1 MSLLEKIDELRDLA
15 LQEFSTVRSEE
26 DAFNL
31 KVKFLG
37 KKGSL
42 TEILK
47 DLGKMDASLRPQ
59 VGQAANA
66 FKSFFEEKVQEA
78 LSKHK
83 NLALQESLAKEK
95 VDISLP
101 GRATSPGHI
110 HPITQVLDQVREFF
124 LRFGFDVFEG
134 PEIETDY
141 YNFEALA
148 IPSDHPARDMQDTFY
163 LKHTVG
169 KKENLLLRT
178 HTSPVQIHVMKK
190 NKPPLRMI
198 APGRVYRRDSD
209 VSHTPMFHQVEGLWV
224 DESVSFA
231 DLKGVLA
238 EFLKDFFG
246 EKLSVQFRPS
256 YFPFT
261 EPSAEVDIA
270 CMICSGSGCRV
281 CKQTGWLEV
290 MGCGMVD
297 PAVFASVGYDSEK
310 YNGFAFGMGIERL
323 AMLKFGIDDIRL
335 FFENDLRF
343 LKQF

>member
-1 MSLLEKIDELRDLA
+1 MSLLEKIDELRHRA

-78 LSKHK
+78 LSTHK
-83 NLALQESLAKEK
+83 SLALQELLAKEK
-95 VDISLP
+95 IDITLP
-101 GRATSPGHI
+101 GRTTSAGHI
-110 HPITQVLDQVREFF
+110 HPITQVLDEVRQFF

-148 IPSDHPARDMQDTFY
+148 IPADHPARDMQDTFY
-163 LKHTVG
+163 LKKDIG
-169 KKENLLLRT
+169 ADLLLRT

-190 NKPPLRMI
+190 HKPPLRMI
-198 APGRVYRRDSD
+198 APGPVYRRDSD

-224 DESVSFA
+224 DERVSFA

-238 EFLKDFFG
+238 EFLKYFFG

-281 CKQTGWLEV
+281 CKNTGWLEV

-297 PAVFASVGYDSEK
+297 PSVFAAVGYDAEK

>member
-1 MSLLEKIDELRDLA
+1 MSLLEKIDELRHRA

-78 LSKHK
+78 LSTHK
-83 NLALQESLAKEK
+83 SIALQELLAKEK
-95 VDISLP
+95 IDITLP
-101 GRATSPGHI
+101 GRTTSAGHS
-110 HPITQVLDQVREFF
+110 HPITQVLDEVRQFF

-148 IPSDHPARDMQDTFY
+148 IPPDHPARDMQDTFY
-163 LKHTVG
+163 LRKDFG
-169 KKENLLLRT
+169 KDLLLRT

-190 NKPPLRMI
+190 HKPPLRMI
-198 APGRVYRRDSD
+198 APGPVYRRDSD

-224 DESVSFA
+224 DEQVSFA

-238 EFLKDFFG
+238 EFLKKFFG

-270 CMICSGSGCRV
+270 CMICSGKGCRV
-281 CKQTGWLEV
+281 CKNTGWLEV

-297 PAVFASVGYDSEK
+297 PSVFSAVGYDAEK